1 MSAFA
6 KYAFLFLL
14 GGNAYCIIELIYRAR
29 THYSMFFCAGMIVII
44 LYYIFSLN
52 KGINP
57 YLFALIA
64 AAVITIFEFIFGV
77 IFNLW
82 LGMNVWDYSAVPL
95 NFIGQICLPFTAIW
109 FVFGLV
115 LYGVFSLVNTA
126 LQGFFR

>member
-64 AAVITIFEFIFGV
+64 TAVITTLEFIFGV
-77 IFNLW
+77 VFNLY
-82 LGMNVWDYSAVPL
+82 LNMQVWDYSAMPL
-95 NFIGQICLPFTAIW
+95 NILGQICLPFTAIW

-115 LYGVFSLVNTA
+115 LCGVFSLADTV
-126 LQGFFR
+126 LQGSFR